1 MMTAQETPSEPRWPT
16 KEQLLDYISYEWM
29 CVMHGEE
36 SLLLRVL
43 ADFDL
48 DDSSATKIRLRA
60 MLTELT
66 REGLIICDNL
76 PWSDKK
82 GGPAYHQSLCRRI
95 NQPTAST

>member
-1 MMTAQETPSEPRWPT
+1 MTTTETPSGPHWPT

-29 CVMHGEE
+29 CVMYGEM
-36 SLLLRVL
+36 SLLQKVL
-43 ADFDL
+43 VDFDL
-48 DDSSATKIRLRA
+48 TDSDGTRIHLRA